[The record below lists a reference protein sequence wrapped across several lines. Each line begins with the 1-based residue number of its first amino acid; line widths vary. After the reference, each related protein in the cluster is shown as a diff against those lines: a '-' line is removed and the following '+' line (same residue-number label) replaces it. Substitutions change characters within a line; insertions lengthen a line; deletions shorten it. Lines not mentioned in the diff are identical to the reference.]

1 VALSPLY
8 AVAALWLGKF
18 TCSLYCCARSSVRGG
33 ELRRGRSLHPSTF
46 TTTSAAAAAA
56 AATRA
61 TVPTF
66 AATSAASAAA
76 AAAETEAQ
84 LQVDRRA
91 IGECGALHVYVP
103 SAVAE
108 AQLQP
113 L

>member
-66 AATSAASAAA
+66 APTSAAAA

>member
-1 VALSPLY
+1 MALSPLY

-46 TTTSAAAAAA
+46 TTTSTAAAAA

-66 AATSAASAAA
+66 APTSAAAA